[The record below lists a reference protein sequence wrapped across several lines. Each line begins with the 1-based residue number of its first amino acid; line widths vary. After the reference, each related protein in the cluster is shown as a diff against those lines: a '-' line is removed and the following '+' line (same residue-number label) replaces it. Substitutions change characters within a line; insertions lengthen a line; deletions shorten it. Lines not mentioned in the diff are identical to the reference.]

1 MEFLSGLNLDIN
13 SVHLILKI
21 AQRNGYLVNED
32 FINRCV
38 NLKFNVK
45 DRIFEFY
52 ILGFNDC
59 INLEMDKFIEC
70 YTEFLKK

>member
-1 MEFLSGLNLDIN
+1 MEFLSGL
-13 SVHLILKI
+13 
-21 AQRNGYLVNED
+21 NED